1 MVRFMVK
8 SLAAFLCVVALT
20 ACGGGAAEKGDNAD
34 QAKTWKDSFP
44 DCAAVWKVGKKLP
57 ADYEH
62 GCLADGDS
70 RVDVAYTA
78 CADGTR
84 LFVHRTGGKNT
95 HIAITGSKIRR
106 YSVET
111 QLAEYDACLGS

>member
-1 MVRFMVK
+1 MRFMAK
-8 SLAAFLCVVALT
+8 SLAALLCVVALT
-20 ACGGGAAEKGDNAD
+20 ACGGGAGEKGDNEKQAD
-34 QAKTWKDSFP
+34 AWKDSFP

-62 GCLADGDS
+62 GCLTDDES

-84 LFVHRTGGKNT
+84 LFVHRTSGKNT
-95 HIAITGSKIRR
+95 HIAITGSEIRR

-111 QLAEYDACLGS
+111 QLAAYDECLGR